1 MTFLDCRGRWVFPGN
16 NLGSGPQEKGEN
28 GGSGKGTLDCPF
40 STSPGTNPS
49 KTGLNYDCF

>member
-28 GGSGKGTLDCPF
+28 GGSGKGTLECPF